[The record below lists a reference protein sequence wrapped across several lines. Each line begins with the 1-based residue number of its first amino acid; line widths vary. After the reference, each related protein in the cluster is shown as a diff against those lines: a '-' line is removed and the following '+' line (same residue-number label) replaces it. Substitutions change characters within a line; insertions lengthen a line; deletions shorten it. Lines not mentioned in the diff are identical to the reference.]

1 MLEQDDGENWSQS
14 TRASR
19 GVVSRGYRHHLA
31 MGLGHDEVMT
41 DAAGAARVETAISEH
56 AQRWLYRNWMDW
68 MTADDWADLKAN
80 RSPLPQGRV

>member
-19 GVVSRGYRHHLA
+19 GVKARSYRHNMR
-31 MGLGHDEVMT
+31 MGLGHDDVLT
-41 DAAGAARVETAISEH
+41 DDSTVSRVETTISEH

-68 MTADDWADLKAN
+68 LAADSWADLKAN
-80 RSPLPQGRV
+80 HAPLPKGRI